1 MTDVPDV
8 RVCVL
13 GDSFTVGVGDPTGAG
28 WIGPVAAA
36 ARRAGWD
43 LTAYG
48 LGVRRDTSVDVA
60 RRSPA
65 EASWRLRDGD
75 RYGVVVA
82 VGLNDVVLEDG
93 RRRVARDRSLAALA
107 EVLDGAAARG
117 WAAMVVGPPP
127 VSEAGESARAADL
140 SAGMA
145 RLCEARSVPFVDTTG
160 LADDAVWLAEVAAGD
175 AYHPSTRGY
184 ARLAALVERVFVRW
198 LATHVAPSSPEVS

>member
-1 MTDVPDV
+1 MDV

-13 GDSFTVGVGDPTGAG
+13 GDSSTAGVGDPTGAG
-28 WIGPVAAA
+28 WVGPVAAV
-36 ARRAGWD
+36 ARRAGWE

-60 RRSPA
+60 RRFLA
-65 EASWRLRDGD
+65 EASWRLRDGN

-93 RRRVARDRSLAALA
+93 RRRVARHRSLAALA

-117 WAAMVVGPPP
+117 WAALVVGPPP
-127 VSEAGESARAADL
+127 VSQADESARAADL

-145 RLCEARSVPFVDTTG
+145 AQCAARAVPFVDTTG
-160 LADDAVWLAEVAAGD
+160 LADDAVWVAEVAAGD

-184 ARLAALVERVFVRW
+184 ARLAALVEPVFRRRLAARVV
-198 LATHVAPSSPEVS
+198 PSSPEVP